1 MNPIPATHLLVNP
14 DGSIYHL
21 CLKPG
26 DIADHIVIVGD
37 PGRVP
42 EISALFDHVELEKA
56 NREFVTHTGTYRGR
70 RVTAMS
76 TGIGI
81 DNIDIVMN
89 ELDALVNTDLV
100 KRVPNPVTRRLN
112 IIRIGTS
119 GAIRAEVPLNS
130 FVVASMAMGMDTML
144 RYYSGF
150 SEVTED
156 GIAKEFMK
164 KTDWLK
170 GLPEPYFVKGTERWI
185 RKFGNEAIAG
195 ITATAPG
202 FYGPQGR
209 SVRLKLADEG
219 LIEKLQRFSYEGS
232 GILNFEME
240 AAALYAM
247 GAMLGHDVLTVC
259 AIIANRA
266 LNTYNPDHKIVMN
279 RLNRMVLDKIA
290 ED

>member
-21 CLKPG
+21 CLKQG
-26 DIADHIVIVGD
+26 DVADHVIVVGD

-42 EISALFDHVELEKA
+42 EISALFDHVELKKA

-100 KRVPNPVTRRLN
+100 TRVPNPVTKRLN

-119 GAIRAEVPLNS
+119 GAIQQDVPLNA
-130 FVVASMAMGMDTML
+130 FAVASIAMGMDTML
-144 RYYSGF
+144 RYYGGF
-150 SEVTED
+150 SMVTED
-156 GIAKEFMK
+156 AIAKEFMEQ
-164 KTDWLK
+164 TDWLK
-170 GLPEPYFVKGTERWI
+170 SLPEPYFVKGTERWI
-185 RKFGNEAIAG
+185 SKFGGEAIAG

-209 SVRLKLADEG
+209 SVRLKLADDR
-219 LIEKLQRFSYEGS
+219 LIEKLQVFSHAGLR
-232 GILNFEME
+232 ILNFEME

-266 LNTYNPDHKIVMN
+266 QNTYNPDHKNVMN